1 MLTGDDLSTQY
12 FIAGAAIT
20 VLGIGVTQAGWTHR
34 WFVRTMFLLGLA
46 LLASA
51 ALWGQV
57 TEQFPKIAKLTNPI
71 GSSTLAWLSLLFGAL
86 TSVLYLDYRARTR
99 KPLEGA
105 SGHVPSPPAPDARA
119 PIYRNVSEIQL
130 VPSGEEMALVVTP
143 CRGQT
148 TVQMFVDLSSWFPS
162 HGWSQTARYYLGEM
176 PLRSANVKF
185 SLSVLG
191 RAPDGIVGWFWKTL
205 ASDGTPS
212 ESRPWF
218 IQGRQR
224 AIFVFID
231 ATGTQDEFPLLL
243 LQPDP
248 STKAHPVVITPDDLP
263 IKTAS

>member
-12 FIAGAAIT
+12 FIAGTAIT
-20 VLGIGVTQAGWTHR
+20 ILGIGVTQAGWTHR
-34 WFVRTMFLLGLA
+34 WFVRCLILLGLL

-51 ALWGQV
+51 AFWGRLA
-57 TEQFPKIAKLTNPI
+57 EQFPKLAKLANPV
-71 GSSTLAWLSLLFGAL
+71 GSSSLAWLSLLAVAVI
-86 TSVLYLDYRARTR
+86 SVLYLDYRARTR
-99 KPLEGA
+99 RTDKGPDR
-105 SGHVPSPPAPDARA
+105 HVVSSLPAVSRA
-119 PIYRNVSEIQL
+119 PISKNISEIQL

-143 CRGQT
+143 CRGGT
-148 TVQMFVDLSSWFPS
+148 TVQMFADLSSWFPS
-162 HGWSQTARYYLGEM
+162 HGWSQTARHYLGEM

-185 SLSVLG
+185 SLSVMG
-191 RAPDGIVGWFWKTL
+191 QAPDGTVGWFWKTL
-205 ASDGTPS
+205 NSDGAPS
-212 ESRPWF
+212 ESHPWF